1 MGLIVAPGEAGAP
14 GREGLA
20 YSYTG
25 PLGEQLGGGS
35 VCVCWGVD
43 SGAEDALDTP
53 SCPKNCQIPDTDE
66 PQGAKTLCRNHL
78 PAKGTRAPLG
88 TLGGALQA
96 GCLGDPSSSG
106 PFWEAGRVGS
116 WQRPPGG
123 SLRKA
128 CFWSPGGQ
136 SSRREKTRPLGTGQ
150 GHSGGVGQPGPS
162 WHAPSPHR
170 SPRPLSGQGDR
181 PGSEA
186 RLHLQQLCDRR
197 VLLSL

>member
-1 MGLIVAPGEAGAP
+1 MGLIVAPGKAGAP

-128 CFWSPGGQ
+128 CFWSPGGRLLGGRKPGLWVLVRGTVGAWGSLGPPGMLPLPTAAPAAIRARGQ
-136 SSRREKTRPLGTGQ
+136 TRLRGQ
-150 GHSGGVGQPGPS
+150 
-162 WHAPSPHR
+162 APPPAALRQTTDGCS
-170 SPRPLSGQGDR
+170 
-181 PGSEA
+181 
-186 RLHLQQLCDRR
+186 
-197 VLLSL
+197 